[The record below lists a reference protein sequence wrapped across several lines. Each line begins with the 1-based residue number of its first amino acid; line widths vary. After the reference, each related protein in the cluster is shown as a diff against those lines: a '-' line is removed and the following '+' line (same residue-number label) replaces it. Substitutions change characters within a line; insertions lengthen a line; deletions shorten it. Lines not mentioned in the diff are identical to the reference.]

1 MWDENAPLGAGFTS
15 IDVLSWSIHSGIDL
29 RITDI
34 QDKVAPLGEFEDKVV
49 YLQAQDIVDIEV
61 NAYHMGF
68 DIPANNLPFSTSYV
82 IQLIGNNNS
91 TVFTNSF
98 NSDGSSTNR
107 IVFDS
112 AYYGTQIKVVVDL
125 NYLPGHNRTGDLADV
140 VIDDSIPT
148 ITVSSGYLVITESD
162 GLDGIPIEVTMQD
175 DHGLSSEPIVLHWN
189 FIRQGRLIE
198 GTYGSIS
205 IPVQFQSVR
214 SNLYSAVVNMNTSSD
229 LQKGDG
235 IIVWFD
241 GKDASGQMIE
251 GYGTSDV
258 DPIYMLIQWV
268 AYEPILGEIIVTPY
282 RPYVGDIITI
292 DVVISNVGLV
302 DGDSQIVLLDGD
314 GQTLGQF
321 NLTITGNT
329 QTAHTFEIEAWTD
342 GDLGLMVR
350 IDNQPAVP
358 IPISD
363 VKTNVDE
370 SANSQSTMLGLA
382 FLSVCIPALLLILA
396 NVRRNQPLP
405 FDEEE

>member
-1 MWDENAPLGAGFTS
+1 
-15 IDVLSWSIHSGIDL
+15 
-29 RITDI
+29 
-34 QDKVAPLGEFEDKVV
+34 
-49 YLQAQDIVDIEV
+49 
-61 NAYHMGF
+61 
-68 DIPANNLPFSTSYV
+68 
-82 IQLIGNNNS
+82 
-91 TVFTNSF
+91 
-98 NSDGSSTNR
+98 
-107 IVFDS
+107 
-112 AYYGTQIKVVVDL
+112 
-125 NYLPGHNRTGDLADV
+125 
-140 VIDDSIPT
+140 
-148 ITVSSGYLVITESD
+148 
-162 GLDGIPIEVTMQD
+162 MQD
-175 DHGLSSEPIVLHWN
+175 DHGLSSEPIVMHWN

-382 FLSVCIPALLLILA
+382 FLSVFIAGLLLILA

>member
-1 MWDENAPLGAGFTS
+1 M
-15 IDVLSWSIHSGIDL
+15 
-29 RITDI
+29 
-34 QDKVAPLGEFEDKVV
+34 
-49 YLQAQDIVDIEV
+49 
-61 NAYHMGF
+61 
-68 DIPANNLPFSTSYV
+68 
-82 IQLIGNNNS
+82 
-91 TVFTNSF
+91 
-98 NSDGSSTNR
+98 
-107 IVFDS
+107 
-112 AYYGTQIKVVVDL
+112 
-125 NYLPGHNRTGDLADV
+125 
-140 VIDDSIPT
+140 
-148 ITVSSGYLVITESD
+148 
-162 GLDGIPIEVTMQD
+162 
-175 DHGLSSEPIVLHWN
+175 HWN

-235 IIVWFD
+235 VIVWFD

-258 DPIYMLIQWV
+258 DPISMLIQWV

-314 GQTLGQF
+314 GQTLDQF

-363 VKTNVDE
+363 VKINVDE

-382 FLSVCIPALLLILA
+382 FLSVFIAGLLLILA